1 MKSAW
6 LQAFCF
12 LHKIQNL
19 YRYVA
24 GMCAAFGYWAVNA
37 VHKLF
42 VAKKAKDVVGPKID
56 MGICTVL
63 GSVLTFAALSA

>member
-1 MKSAW
+1 
-6 LQAFCF
+6 
-12 LHKIQNL
+12 L